1 MKRPAVAVMAKVPG
15 TAIVKSRLHTVLSPE
30 QATLLY
36 RCFLLDRLD
45 GLAGVGDIE
54 RVVAF
59 TPPEGGDQIAALA
72 PAGYRCVAQQGRD
85 LGERLSGLLAGLLAQ
100 GHAGAIAI
108 DSDSPTLPMAYVAA
122 AAEML
127 ARAAVDVVIGPAED
141 GGYYLIGLTA
151 PQPRLFEAVVWST
164 ASVLPTTLARVKELG
179 LRAHL
184 LPPWFDV
191 DTADDLARL
200 YDEVAADGADS
211 PRTSAYLRTLYGC
224 GRSCTV
230 EE

>member
-1 MKRPAVAVMAKVPG
+1 MKPPAVAVMAKVPG
-15 TAIVKSRLHTVLSPE
+15 ATVVKSRLHTVLSPE
-30 QATLLY
+30 QATVLY
-36 RCFLLDRLD
+36 RCFLLDRID
-45 GLAGVGDIE
+45 GLAGVRDIS

-59 TPPEGGDQIAALA
+59 TPPEGGDQIAALV
-72 PAGYRCVAQQGRD
+72 PAGYRCVAQQGQD
-85 LGERLSGLLAGLLAQ
+85 LGDRLAGLLAGLLAE

-108 DSDSPTLPMAYVAA
+108 DSDSPTLPMSYVAA

-151 PQPRLFEAVVWST
+151 PQPRLFEAVAWST

-179 LRAHL
+179 LRSHL
-184 LPPWFDV
+184 LPRWFDV

-200 YDEVAADGADS
+200 YKAIAADGGAS
-211 PRTSAYLRTLYGC
+211 PRTSAFLRALY
-224 GRSCTV
+224 
-230 EE
+230 E